1 MKKKNYIKS
10 NQRTKLHKQINE
22 KLIEDNKMI
31 FYGYFKTIYEIDKNL
46 TKLDKRQN
54 FINHCYKKIKITNK
68 WALKKFLSSKE
79 IFYKKKNLKTSRDP
93 F

>member
-1 MKKKNYIKS
+1 
-10 NQRTKLHKQINE
+10 
-22 KLIEDNKMI
+22 MI
-31 FYGYFKTIYEIDKNL
+31 FYGYFETIYETDKNL

-54 FINHCYKKIKITNK
+54 FINHCYKKTKITNK
-68 WALKKFLSSKE
+68 CALKKLLSSKE

>member
-1 MKKKNYIKS
+1 
-10 NQRTKLHKQINE
+10 
-22 KLIEDNKMI
+22 MI
-31 FYGYFKTIYEIDKNL
+31 FYGYFETIYETDKNL

-68 WALKKFLSSKE
+68 WALEKFLSSKE
-79 IFYKKKNLKTSRDP
+79 IFYKKKNLKTSRYP